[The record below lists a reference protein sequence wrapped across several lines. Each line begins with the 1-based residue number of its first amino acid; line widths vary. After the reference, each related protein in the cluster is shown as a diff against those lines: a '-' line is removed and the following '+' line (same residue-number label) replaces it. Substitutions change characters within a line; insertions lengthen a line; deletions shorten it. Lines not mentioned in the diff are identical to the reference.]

1 MDSPG
6 SGAIAFAAVGASD
19 WDYRVPYQQDLGAA
33 LDELRRHVFETGDYW
48 WAVPGEFGKSA
59 SDFPDRPRTEDE
71 LWAQEVV
78 QESGT
83 HSILDV
89 YRVLTPGEQPD
100 VGTVEPFTEAEALE
114 KLGVAKPARAHTEA
128 LGKLAEERGFGRCAV
143 LHDDAGE
150 PREIYFWGFS
160 GD

>member
-1 MDSPG
+1 M
-6 SGAIAFAAVGASD
+6 GASG
-19 WDYRVPYQQDLGAA
+19 WDYYVPYQRDLGAA
-33 LDELRRHVFETGDYW
+33 LAELRRHVFETGDYW

-78 QESGT
+78 LYSGT
-83 HSILDV
+83 HSILDMD
-89 YRVLTPGEQPD
+89 RVLGPGEKPD
-100 VGTVEPFTEAEALE
+100 VLTVEPLTEAEALE
-114 KLGVAKPARAHTEA
+114 KLGVAKPTRAHTEA
-128 LGKLAEERGFGRCAV
+128 LEKLADQRGFGRCAV